1 MSDRTKA
8 VDGERPIRTGV
19 PEFGKFVESVQRALR
34 LSARIS
40 EFSTAP
46 EDADAVRAL
55 FTELTGRPVHESFS
69 LYPPFTADWGPNISV
84 GEQVFVNQYCMFLGH
99 GAIDIGDRVMI
110 GPRVTLTTG
119 GHPVDPARRR
129 AGITVEPITIEAD
142 VWIGASATIVPG
154 VTVGHDSVVA
164 AGAVVTRDVPP
175 RTLVGG
181 NPAVVIRE
189 L

>member
-1 MSDRTKA
+1 MSERTQA
-8 VDGERPIRTGV
+8 AGGERAIRTGV
-19 PEFGKFVESVQRALR
+19 PEFGKFAESVQRALR
-34 LSARIS
+34 LSAQLS

-46 EDADAVRAL
+46 DEADAVRAL
-55 FTELTGRPVHESFS
+55 FSELTGKPVDEAFS
-69 LYPPFTADWGPNISV
+69 LYPPFTADWGPNITV
-84 GEQVFVNQYCMFLGH
+84 GERVFVNQYCMFLGH

-110 GPRVTLTTG
+110 GPRVTLTTA
-119 GHPVDPARRR
+119 GHPVDPERRR
-129 AGITVEPITIEAD
+129 TGITSAPITIESD

-154 VTVGHDSVVA
+154 VTIGHDSVVA

-181 NPAVVIRE
+181 NPAKLIRE